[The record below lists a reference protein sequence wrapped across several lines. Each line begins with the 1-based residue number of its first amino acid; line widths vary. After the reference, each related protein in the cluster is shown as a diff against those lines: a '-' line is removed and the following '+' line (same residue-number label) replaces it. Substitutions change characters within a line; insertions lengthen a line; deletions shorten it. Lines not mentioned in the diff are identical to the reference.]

1 MDKMMYIYIACGV
14 LVLFLVFLLI
24 VNSITKRKKKAKT
37 EVKESSV
44 ESIPDGFEVV
54 TSTEY
59 VMPQEEK
66 TAEASEVVAP
76 VEQPVVD
83 PVVIPEIF
91 VAPVIPEESSSTS
104 DIPDI
109 PAPLSS
115 SDGLAGEPVYDPM
128 YDNKTVSQDN
138 ASTPTQYNSFN
149 DVAAAFMTESTNTNK
164 DQSN

>member
-44 ESIPDGFEVV
+44 ESIPEGFEVV

-66 TAEASEVVAP
+66 TAEASEVVAS

-91 VAPVIPEESSSTS
+91 VAPVRPEE
-104 DIPDI
+104 
-109 PAPLSS
+109 LSS
-115 SDGLAGEPVYDPM
+115 SDSLAGEPVYDPM

-164 DQSN
+164 VQSN